1 VLKKK
6 ACEPFSPLNF
16 DHPLNTSPSISTSPT
31 KPNFSYQPAK
41 WKVWLGALALLTP
54 WCLLLFQ
61 LSFTWKTNEQYA
73 HGYLVPLLCLFLLL
87 KIYPK
92 DNEIDSPDH
101 QTVLQGK
108 LWLILGI
115 PLLFAFV
122 PIWLVRGA
130 NSDWRLINFA
140 LFGVVFLLS
149 LVHWYDDGGWRRIKH
164 LLFPLLFFLVAIPW
178 PLKRDLELTQ
188 WLQERVSSIIVDI
201 LLLMEHEARL
211 EGTVIDVGVFGKIG
225 VDQACSGINGLQA
238 SLVVTLFLGAYY
250 RFGWIHRIVLVLA
263 GTLVALA
270 FNLSRAFSLSFLKI
284 KGKGHYLDDP
294 LFSFVG
300 WSAPSVHDLAG
311 WIETILIFLTIL
323 LLARMA
329 KGGLFLSTLAN
340 EPNRWLNL
348 RSAPN
353 PIFGTLSI
361 ILVGGSALFAEAH
374 YRSTETKLTEL
385 PSLQINLSDTNILTF
400 TQDISRQVAAQ
411 LHYEEASSVQWQDRF
426 RTILNHY
433 GQHMINPNDEYW
445 QAFEARWDSGG
456 ACTAVLSTHSPESCL
471 PLTGLTQVSPPVG
484 EDPLLIPVKVDG
496 QDVLF
501 EAYEFSRNYRKLFVF
516 RCFWPKKSPSEQA
529 NMFPRGGYSF
539 EGRISSA
546 LEGRRNVGGTML
558 ALALANVD
566 SPRTAINK
574 LQALANQ
581 RLTFGNRETE

>member
-1 VLKKK
+1 M
-6 ACEPFSPLNF
+6 S
-16 DHPLNTSPSISTSPT
+16 DHSPT
-31 KPNFSYQPAK
+31 PASSTKISKHSDTPLK
-41 WKVWLGALALLTP
+41 WKVWLGALSLLLP

-61 LSFTWKTNEQYA
+61 LSFTWETNEQYA

-92 DNEIDSPDH
+92 DNEIESPDH
-101 QTVLQGK
+101 VSPLQGK
-108 LWLILGI
+108 LWLLLGI
-115 PLLFAFV
+115 PLILAFV
-122 PIWLVRGA
+122 PVWLVRGA
-130 NSDWRLINFA
+130 NSDWRFINFA
-140 LFGVVFLLS
+140 LFGIVFLLS

-201 LLLMEHEARL
+201 LLLREHEARL

-250 RFGWIHRIVLVLA
+250 RFGWVNRIILALA

-270 FNLSRAFSLSFLKI
+270 CNLARAFSLSYLKV

-294 LFSFVG
+294 LFSLAG
-300 WSAPSVHDLAG
+300 WSSPSVHDLAG
-311 WIETILIFLTIL
+311 WIETGFIFIAIL

-329 KGGLFLSTLAN
+329 KGGLFLSTLSN

-353 PIFGTLSI
+353 PIFSI
-361 ILVGGSALFAEAH
+361 FTILFIGLGAYWTESH
-374 YRSTETKLTEL
+374 YRSTENGLVSL
-385 PSLQINLSDTNILTF
+385 PRLEINLEDPSILTIE
-400 TQDISRQVAAQ
+400 QEISRQVTAQ
-411 LHYEEASSVQWQDRF
+411 LHYEEASSTQWQDRF
-426 RTILNHY
+426 RNIFNNFGELV
-433 GQHMINPNDEYW
+433 INPNTEYW

-471 PLTGLTQVSPPVG
+471 PLTGLTQINPAPG
-484 EDPLLIPVKVDG
+484 KDPILVPIKIRD
-496 QDVLF
+496 QEVLF

-516 RCFWPKKSPSEQA
+516 RCFWPYKLAPNQP
-529 NMFPRGGYSF
+529 NLFPRGGYSF
-539 EGRISSA
+539 SGRIDSA
-546 LEGRRNVGGTML
+546 FEGRRNVGGTML

-566 SPRTAINK
+566 SFQTAIGK
-574 LQALANQ
+574 LQALAN
-581 RLTFGNRETE
+581 RHLSFSESI

>member
-1 VLKKK
+1 MQQEG
-6 ACEPFSPLNF
+6 EPLP
-16 DHPLNTSPSISTSPT
+16 
-31 KPNFSYQPAK
+31 
-41 WKVWLGALALLTP
+41 WKVWLGALALLLP

-61 LSFTWKTNEQYA
+61 LSFTWETNEQYA

-92 DNEIDSPDH
+92 DNETESPEH
-101 QTVLQGK
+101 RTVLQGK

-115 PLLFAFV
+115 PLLFSFV

-140 LFGVVFLLS
+140 LFGIVFLLT

-250 RFGWIHRIVLVLA
+250 RFGWIHRIVLALA

-270 FNLSRAFSLSFLKI
+270 FNLGRAFSLSFLKV

-294 LFSFVG
+294 LFSLAG

-311 WIETILIFLTIL
+311 WIETILIFITIL

-353 PIFGTLSI
+353 PIFSVLSI
-361 ILVGGSALFAEAH
+361 LLVGGSAFFAEAH
-374 YRSTETKLTEL
+374 YRSTEAKLTEL
-385 PSLQINLSDTNILTF
+385 PSLQINLADTNILTS

-411 LHYEEASSVQWQDRF
+411 LHYEEASSIQWQDRF
-426 RTILNHY
+426 RTIFNNY
-433 GQHMINPNDEYW
+433 GQQMINPNDEYW
-445 QAFEARWDSGG
+445 QAFEAKWDSGG

-471 PLTGLTQVSPPVG
+471 PLTGLTQISPAVG
-484 EDPLLIPVKVDG
+484 EDPLLIPVTVDD

-501 EAYEFSRNYRKLFVF
+501 EAYEFTRKI
-516 RCFWPKKSPSEQA
+516 
-529 NMFPRGGYSF
+529 
-539 EGRISSA
+539 GRA
-546 LEGRRNVGGTML
+546 HV
-558 ALALANVD
+558 
-566 SPRTAINK
+566 
-574 LQALANQ
+574 
-581 RLTFGNRETE
+581 

>member
-1 VLKKK
+1 MDSIKVTSSN
-6 ACEPFSPLNF
+6 ENIPLSA
-16 DHPLNTSPSISTSPT
+16 P
-31 KPNFSYQPAK
+31 K
-41 WKVWLGALALLTP
+41 WKVWLGALSLLLP

-61 LSFTWKTNEQYA
+61 LSFTWETNEQYA

-92 DNEIDSPDH
+92 DNEIESPDH
-101 QTVLQGK
+101 ISPLQGK
-108 LWLILGI
+108 LWLIIGI
-115 PLLFAFV
+115 PLILAFV
-122 PIWLVRGA
+122 PVWLVRGA

-140 LFGVVFLLS
+140 LFGIVFLLS
-149 LVHWYDDGGWRRIKH
+149 IVHWYDDGGWRRIKH

-211 EGTVIDVGVFGKIG
+211 QGTVIDVGVFGKIG

-250 RFGWIHRIVLVLA
+250 RFGWINRIVLTLA

-270 FNLSRAFSLSFLKI
+270 FNLGRAFSLSFLKV

-294 LFSFVG
+294 LFSLAD

-311 WIETILIFLTIL
+311 WIETGLIFIAIL

-329 KGGLFLSTLAN
+329 KGGLFLTTLSD

-353 PIFGTLSI
+353 PVFSI
-361 ILVGGSALFAEAH
+361 VSILLICGGAFWAETH
-374 YRSTETKLTEL
+374 YRKKENSLTEL
-385 PSLQINLSDTNILTF
+385 PRLEINLSDPDILSTEL
-400 TQDISRQVAAQ
+400 DISRQVAAQ
-411 LHYEEASSVQWQDRF
+411 LHYEEAKSIQWQDRF
-426 RTILNHY
+426 RTLFNNY
-433 GQHMINPNDEYW
+433 GQFVINPNAEYW
-445 QAFEARWDSGG
+445 QAFEAHWDSGG

-471 PLTGLTQVSPPVG
+471 PLTGLTQISPAVG
-484 EDPLLIPVKVDG
+484 ENPLLIPVTVDG

-501 EAYEFSRNYRKLFVF
+501 EAYEFTRNYRKLFVF
-516 RCFWPKKSPSEQA
+516 RCFWPKKITPGQP
-529 NMFPRGGYSF
+529 NVFPRGGYSF
-539 EGRISSA
+539 DGRINSA
-546 LEGRRNVGGTML
+546 FKGRRNVGGTML

-566 SPRTAINK
+566 SQQTAINK

-581 RLTFGNRETE
+581 RLNFIIAENQ

>member
-1 VLKKK
+1 MSNETIP
-6 ACEPFSPLNF
+6 AA
-16 DHPLNTSPSISTSPT
+16 TSQSSQSGFIVPS
-31 KPNFSYQPAK
+31 K
-41 WKVWLGALALLTP
+41 WKIWLGALSLLIP
-54 WCLLLFQ
+54 WSLLLFQ
-61 LSFTWKTNEQYA
+61 LSFTWETNEQYA

-92 DNEIDSPDH
+92 DDEVESPDNRSPM
-101 QTVLQGK
+101 QGK
-108 LWLILGI
+108 LWLILGM
-115 PLLFAFV
+115 PLLFAFLPV
-122 PIWLVRGA
+122 WLVRGA

-140 LFGVVFLLS
+140 LFGIVFLLS

-250 RFGWIHRIVLVLA
+250 RFGWINRIVLALA

-270 FNLSRAFSLSFLKI
+270 FNLGRAFTLSFLKI

-294 LFSFVG
+294 LFSLAG
-300 WSAPSVHDLAG
+300 WSAPSIHDLAG
-311 WIETILIFLTIL
+311 WIETGLIFIAIL

-329 KGGLFLSTLAN
+329 KGGLFLSTLSN

-348 RSAPN
+348 RSAPS
-353 PIFGTLSI
+353 PIFSI
-361 ILVGGSALFAEAH
+361 SSILLISGAAYFTEAH
-374 YRSTETKLTEL
+374 YRSTEHGFADL
-385 PSLQINLSDTNILTF
+385 PDLEINLEDSSILTSG
-400 TQDISRQVAAQ
+400 QDISRQVAAQ
-411 LHYEEASSVQWQDRF
+411 LHYEEATSIQWQDRF
-426 RTILNHY
+426 RNVFNKF
-433 GQHMINPNDEYW
+433 GQLVINPNAEYW
-445 QAFEARWDSGG
+445 QAFQARWDSGG

-471 PLTGLTQVSPPVG
+471 PLTGLTQVNPAP
-484 EDPLLIPVKVDG
+484 G
-496 QDVLF
+496 QEPILVPINIGDREVLF

-516 RCFWPKKSPSEQA
+516 RCFWPHKLAVGKPNLFPS
-529 NMFPRGGYSF
+529 GGYSF
-539 EGRISSA
+539 SGRIDSA

-566 SPRTAINK
+566 SAQTAITK

-581 RLTFGNRETE
+581 RLSFGNKEVQ

>member
-1 VLKKK
+1 MST
-6 ACEPFSPLNF
+6 ELNN
-16 DHPLNTSPSISTSPT
+16 PAPTTIPTTSHVPP
-31 KPNFSYQPAK
+31 K
-41 WKVWLGALALLTP
+41 WKIWLGGIALLLP

-61 LSFTWKTNEQYA
+61 LSFTWETNEQYA

-92 DNEIDSPDH
+92 DKEVESPQH
-101 QTVLQGK
+101 RSALQGK

-115 PLLFAFV
+115 PILIAFV
-122 PIWLVRGA
+122 PVWLVRGA

-140 LFGVVFLLS
+140 LFAFVFVLS

-188 WLQERVSSIIVDI
+188 WLQEKVSSIIVDI

-250 RFGWIHRIVLVLA
+250 GFSWINRIALALA

-270 FNLSRAFSLSFLKI
+270 FNLGRAFSLSFLKV

-294 LFSFVG
+294 LFSLAG

-311 WIETILIFLTIL
+311 WIETGLIFIAIL

-329 KGGLFLSTLAN
+329 KGGLFLTTLSN

-353 PIFGTLSI
+353 PIFSLLSI
-361 ILVGGSALFAEAH
+361 ALLGGGAYWAESH
-374 YRSTETKLTEL
+374 YQRTEKNLADL
-385 PSLQINLSDTNILTF
+385 PTLKINLLDPNILSSE
-400 TQDISRQVAAQ
+400 QDISLQVAAQ
-411 LHYEEASSVQWQDRF
+411 LHYEEASSTQWQDRF
-426 RTILNHY
+426 RNVINNY
-433 GQHMINPNDEYW
+433 GQMVINPNAEYW
-445 QAFEARWDSGG
+445 QAFQARWDSGG

-471 PLTGLTQVSPPVG
+471 PLTGLTQISPAVG
-484 EDPLLIPVKVDG
+484 EDPLLIPVKVD
-496 QDVLF
+496 DREILF
-501 EAYEFSRNYRKLFVF
+501 EAYEFTRDYRKLYVF
-516 RCFWPKKSPSEQA
+516 RCFWPKKLTPGQ
-529 NMFPRGGYSF
+529 P
-539 EGRISSA
+539 
-546 LEGRRNVGGTML
+546 NVI
-558 ALALANVD
+558 
-566 SPRTAINK
+566 SPRR
-574 LQALANQ
+574 LQLRWSN
-581 RLTFGNRETE
+581 